1 MFENL
6 RNAFREAIDNF
17 QRELNRDDVP
27 EAVDRLLVSMRN
39 EATEAKTRLHDLENA
54 VARAREEATQES
66 DEAAT
71 CRRRESM
78 ARDIGDEETAE
89 VAAEYARRHEER
101 ADVLRRKAAALEE
114 ELEQRRAEIEQMIE
128 KIREAQKNR
137 GALAA
142 KLGRSSARESIRES
156 TDLFDELDRMAEK
169 IQSDGQR
176 RRAEAD
182 LDFDLSG
189 GSDYTIDLD
198 APPPPEP
205 DLDAR
210 LAELKRRMKEE

>member
-39 EATEAKTRLHDLENA
+39 EATEAKTRLHDLEA
-54 VARAREEATQES
+54 AIARARAEAKQES

-78 ARDIGDEETAE
+78 ARDIGDEDTAA
-89 VAAEYARRHEER
+89 VAAEYAVRHEER
-101 ADVLRRKAAALEE
+101 ATVLRRKATALEE
-114 ELEQRRAEIEQMIE
+114 ELELRRAEIEEMIE

-137 GALAA
+137 DTLAA

-156 TDLFDELDRMAEK
+156 TDLFDELDRMAER
-169 IQSDGQR
+169 IQSDEQR
-176 RRAEAD
+176 RRAESE

-189 GSDYTIDLD
+189 GSEYTIDLD
-198 APPPPEP
+198 APPRPEP

-210 LAELKRRMKEE
+210 LAELKRRMKDP

>member
-27 EAVDRLLVSMRN
+27 EAVDRLLANMRD
-39 EATEAKTRLHDLENA
+39 EATEAKTRLHDLEAA
-54 VARAREEATQES
+54 VARARAEAGEES

-78 ARDIGDEETAE
+78 ARDIGDEETAT

-101 ADVLRRKAAALEE
+101 ADVLRRKATALEE
-114 ELEQRRAEIEQMIE
+114 ELELRRGEIEQMIE

-137 GALAA
+137 AALAA
-142 KLGRSSARESIRES
+142 KLGRSSARDSIRES

-169 IQSDGQR
+169 IQTDEQR
-176 RRAEAD
+176 RHAEVE
-182 LDFDLSG
+182 LDIDLSG
-189 GSDYTIDLD
+189 GSDYTIDVNE
-198 APPPPEP
+198 PMRPEP

-210 LAELKRRMKEE
+210 LAELKRRMKRE